1 MLKKLS
7 IALIILTLLLAGCS
21 AAMPNRESVQTVYV
35 EEPAMA
41 PMAESESLGAGAYSD
56 KGAFALDN
64 AGTIPERLVIKNANL
79 AISVEDPTISME
91 TISKMAEAMGGFVV
105 SADMY
110 QQTLSNGVKVP
121 QVTMTIRVPAE
132 KLDEAMA
139 TIKAETDLPVISENI
154 SSQDVTADYT
164 DLNSK
169 LTNLEAAEKQLQE
182 IMASANRTE
191 DVLAVYSQ
199 LVSVREQIE
208 VTKGQ
213 MLYYERSAALSAI
226 TAQLYANAATQP
238 LTIGGWQPKGVAKE
252 ALQSLINALQSIG
265 NFVIRAGILYIPVLA
280 IIFVPIILVIWG
292 IRKLVRK
299 NRTAKNVPPPA
310 PITPPEA

>member
-1 MLKKLS
+1 MIKRFS
-7 IALIILTLLLAGCS
+7 ITLIVLTLLLAGCS
-21 AAMPNRESVQTVYV
+21 AAMPNREAEQTVYM
-35 EEPAMA
+35 EEPAAA
-41 PMAESESLGAGAYSD
+41 PAMESESLGEGAYSD
-56 KGAFALDN
+56 RGLFAIDN
-64 AGTIPERLVIKNANL
+64 AATTPERLVIKNANL

-91 TISKMAEAMGGFVV
+91 TISKLAEAMGGFVV

-121 QVTMTIRVPAE
+121 QVSMTIRVPAE

-154 SSQDVTADYT
+154 SSQDVTAEYT

-208 VTKGQ
+208 VIKGQ

-226 TAQLYANAATQP
+226 TVQLYANAATQP

-265 NFVIRAGILYIPVLA
+265 NFVIRSVILYIPVLA
-280 IIFVPIILVIWG
+280 IIFVPIILIIWG

-299 NRTAKNVPPPA
+299 NRKGKSAPPPG

>member
-7 IALIILTLLLAGCS
+7 IALVILTLLLAGCS

-41 PMAESESLGAGAYSD
+41 PLAESESLGEGAYSD
-56 KGAFALDN
+56 KGAFAIDN

-132 KLDEAMA
+132 KLAEAMA

>member
-7 IALIILTLLLAGCS
+7 IALVILTMLLAGCS

>member
-1 MLKKLS
+1 
-7 IALIILTLLLAGCS
+7 
-21 AAMPNRESVQTVYV
+21 
-35 EEPAMA
+35 
-41 PMAESESLGAGAYSD
+41 MAESESLGAGAYSD

>member
-1 MLKKLS
+1 MIKRLS
-7 IALIILTLLLAGCS
+7 ITLVILSLLLASCS
-21 AAMPNRESVQTVYV
+21 AAMPNRESEQTVYM
-35 EEPAMA
+35 EEPAAA
-41 PMAESESLGAGAYSD
+41 PVMESESLGAGAYSD
-56 KGAFALDN
+56 RGLFAIDN
-64 AGTIPERLVIKNANL
+64 AATTPERLVIKNANL

-91 TISKMAEAMGGFVV
+91 TISKLAEAMGGFVV

-121 QVTMTIRVPAE
+121 QVSMTIRVPAE

-154 SSQDVTADYT
+154 SSQDVTAEYT
-164 DLNSK
+164 DLNSQ

-182 IMASANRTE
+182 IMDSANRTE

-208 VTKGQ
+208 VKKGQ

-226 TAQLYANAATQP
+226 TVQLYANAATQP
-238 LTIGGWQPKGVAKE
+238 LTIGGWQPKGVANE
-252 ALQSLINALQSIG
+252 ALQSLVNALQANG
-265 NFVIRAGILYIPVLA
+265 NFVIRSVILYIPVLA
-280 IIFVPIILVIWG
+280 IIFVPIILIIWG

-299 NRTAKNVPPPA
+299 NRQGKSAPPPG

>member
-7 IALIILTLLLAGCS
+7 IALVIFTLLLAGCS